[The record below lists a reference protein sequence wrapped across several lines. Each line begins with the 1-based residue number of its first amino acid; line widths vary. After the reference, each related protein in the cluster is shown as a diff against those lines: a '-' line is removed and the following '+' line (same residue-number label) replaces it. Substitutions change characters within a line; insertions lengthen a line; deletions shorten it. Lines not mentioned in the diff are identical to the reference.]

1 MTVFWIVLGALVV
14 AALAAMLVHDRRA
27 KARGSRFNGDGIGAG
42 AVGNPEAYRSS
53 PGSHPTGW
61 GRGTGGGSAG

>member
-1 MTVFWIVLGALVV
+1 MTTFWIVVGVLVV

-27 KARGSRFNGDGIGAG
+27 KARGSRFDADGIGGG
-42 AVGNPEAYRSS
+42 ATGSPEAYRSS

-61 GRGTGGGSAG
+61 GRGTGGGAG